1 MLISYFNLISISLCI
16 FGYSYGVKKLIL
28 FFLKNEEQSIK
39 INNLDIFFGL
49 FMINFLV
56 LLAHF
61 FIPIKNISILLFLVG
76 FIFFIKSLFIKNL
89 YKINFLSYSAILFL
103 ILFINS
109 SNNLI
114 YDTQLYHQQ
123 IINWNF
129 NYKIIFNLAIAD
141 ERLGMISPWQL
152 LLSIGNYSFFGVK
165 SSFLIN
171 FIPISILL
179 NETYKNIISKKE
191 KFSSLFIILASFYII
206 FYSLIHPFGN
216 GIIMMHLGSLGTD
229 LPAMILFILSIYV
242 FIKCVENYN
251 QKNLD
256 YELLLILS
264 FFTIFCRISYLPI
277 IILPIFLL
285 FRKKIFLKKININIF
300 FSLPLI
306 LWSLRSLI
314 NNGCL
319 IFPIKYSCFELKD
332 YISIKEVE
340 NFSNIIKSFARTAPE
355 YQKFM
360 DLNFSIYSNSW
371 FKPWIINYFFQQSLT
386 QIFIF
391 FTFILI
397 VPCSYYFFKSNL
409 KYKYE
414 IFVISLLFFFIIILW
429 LQAPDIRFGL
439 GFLVSLPCLFF
450 TIIINNNIRLIPK
463 NSYLVSFAFL
473 LGFLSIK
480 NIDNYEFLFN
490 KELFDKKQSYN
501 NYKVLYKFDKFKV
514 VNSNDPNKFCHDI
527 KEICISKND
536 INFDINNIKYDYIFF
551 RAN

>member
-1 MLISYFNLISISLCI
+1 MLISYLNLTLISLCI
-16 FGYSYGVKKLIL
+16 FGYSYGFKKLIL
-28 FFLKNEEQSIK
+28 FFLKNDDQSIK
-39 INNLDIFFGL
+39 INNLDIFFGI
-49 FMINFLV
+49 FVINFLV

-61 FIPIKNISILLFLVG
+61 FIPIKNISIILFLVG
-76 FIFFIKSLFIKNL
+76 FIFFIKSLFVKNL
-89 YKINFLSYSAILFL
+89 YKINFLSYSVILFL

-129 NYKIIFNLAIAD
+129 NYKIIFNLVIAD

-171 FIPISILL
+171 FILISTLL
-179 NETYKNIISKKE
+179 NETYENIKNKEE
-191 KFSSLFIILASFYII
+191 KFSSLFIILASFFII

-216 GIIMMHLGSLGTD
+216 GILMMHLGSLDTD
-229 LPAMILFILSIYV
+229 FPAMIFFILSIYV
-242 FIKCVENYN
+242 FFKCIANYN

-264 FFTIFCRISYLPI
+264 FFTIFSRISYLPI

-285 FRKKIFLKKININIF
+285 LRKKIFFKKLNTNIF

-319 IFPIKYSCFELKD
+319 IFPIKYSCFGFKN
-332 YISIKEVE
+332 YIPIKEVE

-391 FTFILI
+391 ISLILI
-397 VPCSYYFFKSNL
+397 VPSSYYFFKSNL

-414 IFVISLLFFFIIILW
+414 IFVISLLFFLIIILW

-439 GFLVSLPCLFF
+439 GFLVSLPCLFL
-450 TIIINNNIRLIPK
+450 TIIINNNIQLIPK
-463 NSYLVSFAFL
+463 NIYLVSFFIL
-473 LGFLSIK
+473 LGLLSIK
-480 NIDNYEFLFN
+480 NINNYELLFN
-490 KELFDKKQSYN
+490 KELFDKKQSYD
-501 NYKVLYKFDKFKV
+501 NYKVLYRFDEFKV

-527 KEICISKND
+527 KEICISKNVVNFN
-536 INFDINNIKYDYIFF
+536 INKIKYGYIFF